1 MNESKI
7 VVRYAKALFEFADD
21 KNKLDIVKKD
31 IDYIRSLCEVKEFKE
46 ILDTPIIQPSKKQYI
61 IHNIIKDNICEE
73 TLNFIN
79 LITKNRREKYLPG
92 ILRKFIADYYKN
104 KNIKPAILT
113 TSIEIEEKLRNRIIN
128 VIKSVYK
135 TEVIVEDRIDP
146 SIIGGF
152 ILTVEDQQYD
162 ASVASKLKD
171 FNYKLV
177 HETFKKVE

>member
-7 VVRYAKALFEFADD
+7 AVRYAKALFEFAVEA
-21 KNKLDIVKKD
+21 NKLDIIKNDVD
-31 IDYIRSLCEVKEFKE
+31 FLNSLYEVNEFIE
-46 ILDTPIIQPSKKQYI
+46 FLNNPILQPSKKQQI
-61 IHNIIKDNICEE
+61 INKIVKDIISKE
-73 TLNFIN
+73 TLKFIN

-92 ILRKFIADYYKN
+92 ISRKFIADYYNN

-113 TSIEIEEKLRNRIIN
+113 TSVKIDETLRDKIIS
-128 VIKSVYK
+128 VIKSVYE
-135 TEVIVEDRIDP
+135 TEVIVEDKIDS

-152 ILTVEDQQYD
+152 ILTVDDQQYD